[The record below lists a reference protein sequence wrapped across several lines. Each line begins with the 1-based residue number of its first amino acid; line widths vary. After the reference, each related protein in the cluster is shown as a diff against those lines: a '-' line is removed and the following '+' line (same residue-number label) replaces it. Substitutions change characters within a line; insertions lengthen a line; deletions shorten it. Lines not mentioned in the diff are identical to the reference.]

1 MHNMLRKLIWDHKIL
16 LVLSILIVVLMAVI
30 SSTSTARA
38 EKQVLQAVPV
48 GASMTS
54 ASYDLTWDVV
64 ASGGE
69 TLTSSSYELMATA
82 GQPALGT
89 ITSASYNL
97 KSGYWLLDLI
107 RKIFL
112 PIIMK
117 S

>member
-1 MHNMLRKLIWDHKIL
+1 MCNMLRKLIRDHKIL

-30 SSTSTARA
+30 GSTSTARA
-38 EKQVLQAVPV
+38 EKQVLQPVPV
-48 GASMTS
+48 GVRMTS

-64 ASGGE
+64 ASGGD
-69 TLTSSSYELMATA
+69 TLTSSSYKLMATV

-89 ITSASYNL
+89 ITSTSYNL

-107 RKIFL
+107 RRIFL

-117 S
+117 G